1 MDFDLDALPELDAD
15 GKPVGQEVDL
25 DALPELDADG
35 KPVEEQKK
43 SLGIFGTLK
52 AQTDAKAGREVGAV
66 EAVAENLPVVGQVMD
81 ANYNRQWHNLKRLYE
96 GDFNT
101 AIEATALAHDLGF
114 SDEDLQRINDE
125 AGYGGRNLYGNYTKF
140 DMEKGKAL
148 FKELVAPEFAK
159 RLQVREQAQQQL
171 NENDLNWVQKGVV
184 GGVGA
189 TKLVGSMAN
198 TPLAMATLGIDA
210 TNRAAQLLEGKWVL
224 DENGQPTKI
233 WWKTDANGEP
243 VRDEAGNLVPREE
256 LSQDMAVLKGITGA
270 ATERFIWMGL
280 GKATKWLGAKAIG
293 KMEQTAA
300 GAKVSEA
307 LAKAA
312 SGTMKGVQEATE
324 WLGKTSTGRA
334 VLNVGKAIG
343 WLNSKGKFGSIPDM
357 MLKSRIQELA
367 DNVVGLAVADP
378 ADRES
383 FSEWV
388 GKFFSVKENAELFT
402 EMLAMHLAMKAGGT
416 SFKFAGRGLEKIGL
430 KEAREFDRKSAIGR
444 RVEETVAELVGEE
457 RAAKLTDKDLVN
469 LYRIVTSD
477 GFTAE
482 RAEQFAEKVAGDVD
496 EAQKLI
502 DEGASLSSLAEGLK
516 ARRQYSDQ
524 FVEGAKAAA
533 AELRDR
539 VTLDGA
545 QSAKINDA
553 ALKAAE
559 GNVEIAAKVAAL
571 AKAQLTNK
579 HTQVDDADGLDSLV
593 ANAMRPFAP
602 EARAVKIHDTRG
614 NRNVGEQLKAL
625 DELGITSVED
635 AELNGVVRRDENGR
649 LTGGARQAVNIAAH
663 GTDALRSAVKDGSI
677 DAATA
682 EALITTAHTEL
693 GTEAP
698 EARKAFIDGILE
710 RAKGDAALARRM
722 AENEATEFGT
732 FLASWRTGNEAEIK
746 EELDGAAD
754 LARTELKLE
763 SEKGATSEISN
774 LKLSSIEGGM
784 LGCSRFRS
792 MSAQFGE
799 STDENGNTTKK
810 LSVKGLGEGLLA
822 KPGNWADGAV
832 LLSEL
837 QRVAEKNGAVLDFGS
852 VETATEAAG
861 LLAKVEREGLEK
873 AKAKLETRAKLV
885 DVLARSALDTGVT
898 WGEANFR
905 KALAETSNGRQFI
918 DNHGNIYGLKSAD
931 GTLHFNPLALDYNIP
946 IHEYGH
952 LALEA
957 MKGVNRRLWERGME
971 LVKESDYYRSIKEQS
986 ETEGHEYGY
995 LKGNDAGIC
1004 DEALAHLIG
1013 DNGEKLIEAQ
1023 GVGAELKAWLQDFWK
1038 AFKGAFGLADMTEAQ
1053 IEKLTLGQFVDAVN
1067 AELLRGKDFGERKAT
1082 PLREKSIRNYDEAD
1096 GSGSNGMLRWKNDRG
1111 RLFYIPVDMERTQPG
1126 GKVVLATDNA
1136 NITDWIQGRL
1146 NGYTLR
1152 MSKKGNIYVEGRDGL
1167 EGELAEIFG
1176 HYPKAGMNDGIGE
1189 ELASVLHND
1198 SLREA
1203 PPDKLVEMLTNDRAN
1218 YDEWVK
1224 ATRDGKGSLEDAK
1237 LDEHYADEAER
1248 AEYEARRRW
1257 EDSGMNVPEYILS
1270 RIEDGE
1276 PGFDLEWETMRE
1288 AAHDEAEGRF
1298 AARRLIDGR
1307 ETAVS
1312 EGYPLSIRDARDPE
1326 KVLKVLSPIV
1336 GKSAAQLGEMKLTR
1350 INAESMEHSLN
1361 SKEAMHDRK
1370 DSSRKGKRLWRG
1382 RIGGLSVLDDLI
1394 ATSPLGKQ
1402 EAPNHFNKDWKKGA
1416 KFYRADTRFAVE
1428 TEQGYEIYP
1437 CRLLVAELKNGER
1450 FVYDLVDVKEP
1461 TLSASAGSANL
1472 ALPQGRT
1479 EESASSTGNSIAN
1492 SVDGAQGGRAK
1503 FAVEQGNLFGNPWQ
1517 TTFDFS
1523 SKSANAPKPTEAPK
1537 PAETPKPSEVEIKE
1551 AVRDIAGVS
1560 NRIEDVGEKIAGAR
1574 KDILKNWVASINNAT
1589 KEQLYALPF
1598 AKAFKKPDIKKAVE
1612 NGSIRTSDADFY
1624 TAILSSIQTKKPVL
1638 TKRDEWR
1645 KRIMPGYTSALD
1657 NWVESTHTTLTLL
1670 KEFLELDETGRDK
1683 LISFTLGNKFADTRA
1698 DQGKIQSLK
1707 NYNPDTKFGEAYTPN
1722 PIYVTS
1728 EVLKRVEHEI
1738 GESVDIPFSIKP
1750 NTLFDGYD
1758 IRNQKGEYVSGSSS
1772 ADLEQ
1777 AIDRLAYLVNLKRGA
1792 TDLDHP
1798 DDAFKVYPGRRIT
1811 GETGKYRVMWGGR
1824 FGMDHSQVFD
1834 SKEEAESF
1842 AQKHKTKP
1850 IPDVGVIGHADYQV
1864 NFVNRVTGEVS
1875 KLGDRK
1881 FATREEANEYLDQ
1894 HRDEVNDQAN
1904 EILAVN
1910 AGKPKDGGMRADDLV
1925 RVGWSTAAHTWAVF
1939 EHYKGNDTIIR
1950 TFKTLDEAKSYR
1962 KEIKDDY
1969 LEQWKKNQQDRKK
1982 FVYFDTG
1989 DQKRIGED
1997 YREGKDV
2004 GAEDFMNRFGF
2015 RGVQFGNWANQADRQ
2030 MALNQGY
2037 DALLDLAKI
2046 IGVPP
2051 KAISLNGEL
2060 GIAFGARGSGSALAH
2075 YEPDEIVINLTK
2087 TKGAGSLAHEWWH
2100 ALDNYFARAA
2110 GVKAGMVTDNSRIQM
2125 RKVLRDAYTQFTSE
2139 MSRSAYGKRSKAQGT
2154 YWGSMHEITARF
2166 FAEWVTSELAREG
2179 AQNTFLSH
2187 PMDSTRWLD
2196 YNYKLYEQQQR
2207 SAKNT
2212 PMSREDFA
2220 KTPEAYMGY
2229 PFPIAEDVNTFGAL
2243 VRKIFDTI
2251 EVREEGEGDNKTLAL
2266 FATARRNSTTD
2277 GQSIGDWIIGADG
2290 TIARR
2295 GTPQASM
2302 IGGAR
2307 VADDAGRGEQT
2318 PGSMAA
2324 ALERL
2329 NAPRTTMRTIGT
2341 VRPTSLPLSE
2351 MEFLRKYLTGDHLPA
2366 KVAKKIAGGK
2376 IAAHT
2381 KAGRLTIA
2389 ADVFGLVDKTD
2400 VAPAKDRLKE
2410 HGFFRNE
2417 DEAWANAHSPV
2428 EIRAERERSEN
2439 QLGDELLK
2447 LADRRARGAEA
2458 GGGEAARGVYANELA
2473 KIVMEMPRVGSGVI
2487 GRVQKIGDAVRTNV
2501 KAIMTEKGSG
2511 NAKGA
2516 LTDEARQFLEWARG
2530 GAEPEGAAEKTDREI
2545 TDEMFASWLTM
2556 PEEMSKIAPTW
2567 HEAILRTVA
2576 ETPKLAEAFKEL
2588 SMRALSKDSHRAVFE
2603 AVRKSQS
2610 REIEKALKELE
2621 ADRTEKISAGSKVA
2635 DAKEKIIVTFHDTLG
2650 AVAVRI
2656 DEKTRQYLSARRK
2669 VLAEMKARGATKSE
2683 IAAVENEIDIF
2694 AQKIGHLKNRME
2706 LSRTA
2711 MERGTWNEG
2720 RRYMLQYLLLE
2731 NKATK
2736 KWGLT
2741 EEDKSAYLDMMRI
2754 VETQGRASSYGM
2766 DPRQARLAL
2775 GDMARRLGAEKWA
2788 RLEQYGREFFSVM
2801 EREFLNDPRVERMWG
2816 KGMIDYF
2823 RTQAHY
2829 VTTKRVHSQE
2839 ELDAIE
2845 TARAKAKAAGVN
2857 GGDDVIGA
2865 MFSYAG
2871 PRGGAA
2877 ALGLSESAWTAKL
2890 TGSMGAKQEV
2900 RSATWEKQ
2908 QKLMQSARR
2917 NQFVLDMRDALLAA
2931 KVEGVRDIERG
2942 EKDVKPGERYGT
2954 INYVENGAR
2963 RTLIVPRQIADG
2975 IKTTPDNMPWLT
2987 KFHNAAR
2994 TLMIDWN
3001 VAYWNRNV
3009 MRNSGSIEKNMPG
3022 MHETWL
3028 KTVLRVAPGLAP
3040 TMDLA
3045 CQHLARHSKG
3055 AAKAMTA
3062 LFGRDTIFPYIQQ
3075 AGRMAKLLEDPTA
3088 WQERL
3093 WDAEARGDAAAV
3105 AEMHEDLHRTMDMLK
3120 GNMFLPTARAY
3131 GNRETQGFA
3140 NDMMNKAGFRMVEQ
3154 MKRQAAKSRF
3164 GRAVDLAKS
3173 PLERNRR
3180 QQEYEDVLAKTIA
3193 YLHDR
3198 AVYGAQRSVEE
3209 SGLTVK
3215 RNVSIAES
3223 ERKGTES
3230 RTIQRYMTQFFN
3242 MTEKGVMRTVRAT
3255 QERPGETLGKL
3266 ARTWV
3271 GRFVGAAMTYGLA
3284 TRAIRALYGDDEEKT
3299 KTSPLGEVYDFVK
3312 WMENANRNLSNY
3324 VRNHYQTIPI
3334 WMSDD
3339 GYTTI
3344 VLGTPLNDE
3353 DSLLAPSAD
3362 FAAKAF
3368 ANALGAKNDLAIGQM
3383 LADTF
3388 VRPVTPDL
3396 AIATPALKVI
3406 RDTVLATLVENPTD
3420 LFTGAPTYDQDL
3432 YALRNESW
3440 EARGDFAL
3448 AMARQVWNDVGARG
3462 FMAWDRQGVD
3472 NGAGAA
3478 PKWIGL
3484 VLKRIPILSPVL
3496 NSFVKIQVGSPE
3508 KDAKPV
3514 RADEQRLQHVR
3525 NYLSRKLMLESSEK
3539 GGALNQMDP
3548 QRYAELLEQWQGE
3561 YGLSDHDMR
3570 LVEKR
3575 FLNGWTEHENEDAHR
3590 RKVINSTLRKARR
3603 MGIDEAD
3610 KLMIRGDL

>member
-1 MDFDLDALPELDAD
+1 
-15 GKPVGQEVDL
+15 
-25 DALPELDADG
+25 
-35 KPVEEQKK
+35 
-43 SLGIFGTLK
+43 
-52 AQTDAKAGREVGAV
+52 
-66 EAVAENLPVVGQVMD
+66 MD
-81 ANYNRQWHNLKRLYE
+81 AEYNRQWNNLKRLYE
-96 GDFNT
+96 GDFGD
-101 AIEATALAHDLGF
+101 AIEATKLARSLGF
-114 SDEDLQRINDE
+114 SDEDMKRINEE
-125 AGYGGRNLYGNYTKF
+125 AGYGGRNLLGNYTKF

-159 RLQVREQAQQQL
+159 RLAAREAAEQKLA
-171 NENDLNWVQKGVV
+171 ENDLNWAQKGIV

-189 TKLVGSMAN
+189 TKLIGSMASG
-198 TPLAMATLGIDA
+198 PLAAATLGVDA
-210 TNRAAQLLEGKWVL
+210 TNRAAQQLEGKWVL

-233 WWKTDANGEP
+233 WWQTDENGDP

-256 LSQDMAVLKGITGA
+256 VSQDMAMLKGFAGA

-280 GKATKWLGAKAIG
+280 GKVANVLGAKAVG
-293 KMEQTAA
+293 ALEKTAA

-307 LAKAA
+307 LAKAT
-312 SGTMKGVQEATE
+312 SGTLKSVQDATE

-357 MLKSRIQELA
+357 MVKSRIQEFA
-367 DNVVGLAVADP
+367 DQVVGLSVADP
-378 ADRES
+378 AEREQ
-383 FSEWV
+383 FADWA

-402 EMLAMHLAMKAGGT
+402 EMLAMHLAMKAGGA
-416 SFKFAGRGLEKIGL
+416 SLNLAGRGLEKIGL

-482 RAEQFAEKVAGDVD
+482 RAEKFAEKVAGDVD

-579 HTQVDDADGLDSLV
+579 HTQVDDANGLESLV

-602 EARAVKIHDTRG
+602 EARAVKIHDMRG
-614 NRNVGEQLKAL
+614 SRNVGAQLTAL
-625 DELGITSVED
+625 EELGITSVED

-837 QRVAEKNGAVLDFGS
+837 QRVAEKNGAILDFGS

-898 WGEANFR
+898 WDEANFR

-971 LVKESDYYRSIKEQS
+971 LVRGSDYYRSIKEQA
-986 ETEGHEYGY
+986 ETEGHEYSY
-995 LKGNDAGIC
+995 LKGDETGIC

-1013 DNGEKLIEAQ
+1013 DNGEKLIEAK
-1023 GVGAELKAWLQDFWK
+1023 GVGAELKAWLKDFWK

-1053 IEKLTLGQFVDAVN
+1053 IEKLTLGEFVDAVN

-1152 MSKKGNIYVEGRDGL
+1152 MSKNGKIYVEGRDGFD
-1167 EGELAEIFG
+1167 GELAEIFG
-1176 HYPKAGMNDGIGE
+1176 RYPKAGLNDGIGE

-1203 PPDKLVEMLTNDRAN
+1203 TPDKLVEMLTNDRAN

-1298 AARRLIDGR
+1298 AVGGIFTGTAADYANRSRQGGVDDGPSLLKIG
-1307 ETAVS
+1307 TG
-1312 EGYPLSIRDARDPE
+1312 EGSQVYGWGLYGSTVRGVAEVYMDDATHDPRGLAKNFLE
-1326 KVLKVLSPIV
+1326 IHKTK
-1336 GKSAAQLGEMKLTR
+1336 AAAIKA
-1350 INAESMEHSLN
+1350 I
-1361 SKEAMHDRK
+1361 
-1370 DSSRKGKRLWRG
+1370 
-1382 RIGGLSVLDDLI
+1382 
-1394 ATSPLGKQ
+1394 
-1402 EAPNHFNKDWKKGA
+1402 KKGLKQNA
-1416 KFYRADTRFAVE
+1416 AISD
-1428 TEQGYEIYP
+1428 
-1437 CRLLVAELKNGER
+1437 ELKNTARNAIRILESGKSIPDTIGNLYEQTWFTNRAPGDESHLLMWYRPVEGDQRKWIEDALQKENLVTPEAWGAPRADGAFYNYTGPTISFSSGDSLYRSLTKLLGSPQAASEFLARAGIDGVKYPVDSYGGKGVKDGDKAGWNYVSFRDDNIRVDHKWTDGVAKFAVGKVDGKDMAVIVHEPMRKADMKNEKKVKDYLVENLVGREYRQAGEEKLVKVAPALAKEYWGGSYSSKIRDRFEKLWQAKVGAASVMEDIVGTTPLGGAEAPKSTGKRQSFKNGATFYRCKTTFGALTTDDKVAKYPCELVLLELANGKR
-1450 FVYDLVDVKEP
+1450 FVYDIVNIRNP
-1461 TLSASAGSANL
+1461 TLAHDSPKGEALETLKAQTSARS
-1472 ALPQGRT
+1472 RT
-1479 EESASSTGNSIAN
+1479 TDDIIAQTGA
-1492 SVDGAQGGRAK
+1492 GAQGGERSFNGVTPEQDAAYAEAVKRGDLETARRMEREVYERMGYSDDSSYQGTSAFNGAAPSRNAYFETKAERIEAAKNGEMEDTTTLGDYRDGIDVNNLQFIVFDPRSERNADPMRQEAIRNIRGVLDSGAKTITMYRSVPAAVKEGQLRNGDWITPSRAYAEENAQIHGWGDK
-1503 FAVEQGNLFGNPWQ
+1503 FRVIEQEVSVEDVWWDGNDIAEWGFDDGKGSVYKNTAANRKLLGPTYDDAGNLIPLSKRFNDWKNDARFAVGGQ
-1517 TTFDFS
+1517 
-1523 SKSANAPKPTEAPK
+1523 SAT
-1537 PAETPKPSEVEIKE
+1537 
-1551 AVRDIAGVS
+1551 RQF
-1560 NRIEDVGEKIAGAR
+1560 
-1574 KDILKNWVASINNAT
+1574 KNWFGGSKVV
-1589 KEQLYALPF
+1589 
-1598 AKAFKKPDIKKAVE
+1598 DE
-1612 NGSIRTSDADFY
+1612 NGEPLKVYRGAEYDPLAQEPGKGVI
-1624 TAILSSIQTKKPVL
+1624 KP
-1638 TKRDEWR
+1638 
-1645 KRIMPGYTSALD
+1645 
-1657 NWVESTHTTLTLL
+1657 
-1670 KEFLELDETGRDK
+1670 
-1683 LISFTLGNKFADTRA
+1683 
-1698 DQGKIQSLK
+1698 
-1707 NYNPDTKFGEAYTPN
+1707 EAYFTTDPEYAKRYTGNGGKVQAYYLNIRN
-1722 PIYVTS
+1722 P
-1728 EVLKRVEHEI
+1728 
-1738 GESVDIPFSIKP
+1738 F
-1750 NTLFDGYD
+1750 D
-1758 IRNQKGEYVSGSSS
+1758 IRRPECL
-1772 ADLEQ
+1772 ADL
-1777 AIDRLAYLVNLKRGA
+1777 K
-1792 TDLDHP
+1792 
-1798 DDAFKVYPGRRIT
+1798 KVYPDHEFQKGKSGALDWAEASTID
-1811 GETGKYRVMWGGR
+1811 GEFLKENFGDKYDGIIYDEGGDP
-1824 FGMDHSQVFD
+1824 G
-1834 SKEEAESF
+1834 ES
-1842 AQKHKTKP
+1842 
-1850 IPDVGVIGHADYQV
+1850 GVSYRGISYV
-1864 NFVNRVTGEVS
+1864 P
-1875 KLGDRK
+1875 L
-1881 FATREEANEYLDQ
+1881 
-1894 HRDEVNDQAN
+1894 
-1904 EILAVN
+1904 
-1910 AGKPKDGGMRADDLV
+1910 DGGAQVKSATDNIGTFDP
-1925 RVGWSTAAHTWAVF
+1925 
-1939 EHYKGNDTIIR
+1939 GNNDIR
-1950 TFKTLDEAKSYR
+1950 F
-1962 KEIKDDY
+1962 
-1969 LEQWKKNQQDRKK
+1969 
-1982 FVYFDTG
+1982 
-1989 DQKRIGED
+1989 
-1997 YREGKDV
+1997 
-2004 GAEDFMNRFGF
+2004 
-2015 RGVQFGNWANQADRQ
+2015 
-2030 MALNQGY
+2030 
-2037 DALLDLAKI
+2037 
-2046 IGVPP
+2046 
-2051 KAISLNGEL
+2051 
-2060 GIAFGARGSGSALAH
+2060 
-2075 YEPDEIVINLTK
+2075 
-2087 TKGAGSLAHEWWH
+2087 
-2100 ALDNYFARAA
+2100 AA
-2110 GVKAGMVTDNSRIQM
+2110 G
-2125 RKVLRDAYTQFTSE
+2125 
-2139 MSRSAYGKRSKAQGT
+2139 
-2154 YWGSMHEITARF
+2154 
-2166 FAEWVTSELAREG
+2166 
-2179 AQNTFLSH
+2179 
-2187 PMDSTRWLD
+2187 
-2196 YNYKLYEQQQR
+2196 
-2207 SAKNT
+2207 
-2212 PMSREDFA
+2212 
-2220 KTPEAYMGY
+2220 
-2229 PFPIAEDVNTFGAL
+2229 
-2243 VRKIFDTI
+2243 
-2251 EVREEGEGDNKTLAL
+2251 
-2266 FATARRNSTTD
+2266 

-2295 GTPQASM
+2295 GTPQAAM

-2329 NAPRTTMRTIGT
+2329 NQPRTTIRNVGQ
-2341 VRPTSLPLSE
+2341 VRPMSLPLSE
-2351 MEFLRKYLTGDHLPA
+2351 MEALRKMLTGDYLPA
-2366 KVAKKIAGGK
+2366 TIAKKIARGGF
-2376 IAAHT
+2376 AAHT

-2389 ADVFGLVDKTD
+2389 ASVFGLVDKTD
-2400 VAPAKDRLKE
+2400 VAPAKDRLKQ

-2417 DEAWANAHSPV
+2417 DEAWAANHS
-2428 EIRAERERSEN
+2428 EIEVRRERERSEG

-2447 LADRRARGAEA
+2447 LADRRARGTEA
-2458 GGGEAARGVYANELA
+2458 GGESAARGVYANELA
-2473 KIVMEMPRVGSGVI
+2473 KIVMDMPRKEGGVI

-2501 KAIMTEKGSG
+2501 KALMAEKGG
-2511 NAKGA
+2511 AKGA
-2516 LTDEARQFLEWARG
+2516 MAEEAKRFLDWARG
-2530 GAEPEGAAEKTDREI
+2530 GEAERSSAIKSDREL
-2545 TDEMFASWLTM
+2545 TDEMFASWLIM
-2556 PEEMSKIAPTW
+2556 PEEMSKLAPTW
-2567 HEAILRTVA
+2567 SEAILRTVA

-2588 SMRALSKDSHRAVFE
+2588 SLRALSKDSHRAVFE
-2603 AVRKSQS
+2603 AVRKSQTLAV
-2610 REIEKALKELE
+2610 EKALKELE
-2621 ADRTEKISAGSKVA
+2621 ADRTEKISAGSRIA

-2736 KWGLT
+2736 KWGLS

-2754 VETQGRASSYGM
+2754 VETQGRAASYGM

-2775 GDMARRLGAEKWA
+2775 GDMARRLGTEKWA
-2788 RLEQYGREFFSVM
+2788 RLEEYGREFFSVM

-2816 KGMIDYF
+2816 KGMVDYL

-2829 VTTKRVHSQE
+2829 VTTKRVQSAE

-2845 TARAKAKAAGVN
+2845 TARAKARAAGVN

-2865 MFSYAG
+2865 MFTYAG
-2871 PRGGAA
+2871 PRGGAS
-2877 ALGLSESAWTAKL
+2877 ALGLNESAWKAKL

-2908 QKLMQSARR
+2908 QMLMQSARR
-2917 NQFVLDMRDALLAA
+2917 NQFILDLRDALLEA
-2931 KVEGVRDIERG
+2931 KVEGVRDVERG
-2942 EKDVKPGERYGT
+2942 EKDVKAGSRYGT
-2954 INYVENGAR
+2954 INYVENGVR
-2963 RTLIVPRQIADG
+2963 RTLIVPKQIAEG
-2975 IKTTPDNMPWLT
+2975 MKATPDNMPWLT

-2994 TLMIDWN
+2994 GLMIDWN

-3028 KTVLRVAPGLAP
+3028 KTVLRVAPGMAP
-3040 TMDLA
+3040 TVDLA

-3055 AAKAMTA
+3055 AAKAMGA

-3093 WDAEARGDAAAV
+3093 WDAEARGDAAEV
-3105 AEMHEDLHRTMDMLK
+3105 AEMHEDLQQTMEMLK
-3120 GNMFLPTARAY
+3120 GNMFLPNKAAY

-3140 NDMMNKAGFRMVEQ
+3140 NDMMNKAGFRMVAQ
-3154 MKRQAAKSRF
+3154 MQQQAARTRL
-3164 GRAVDLAKS
+3164 GRAVDLVKS
-3173 PLERNRR
+3173 PFKRNER
-3180 QQEYEDVLAKTIA
+3180 QQEYEDVLAKSIA

-3198 AVYGAQRSVEE
+3198 AVYGVQRSVEE

-3215 RNVSIAES
+3215 RNVSIAEG

-3242 MTEKGVMRTVRAT
+3242 MTEKGVTRTVRAMR
-3255 QERPGETLGKL
+3255 ERPGETLGKM

-3271 GRFVGAAMTYGLA
+3271 GRFVGSAITYGLV
-3284 TRAIRALYGDDEEKT
+3284 TRAIRALYGDDEEKA
-3299 KTSPLGEVYDFVK
+3299 KSGPLGEVYGFAK
-3312 WMENANRNLSNY
+3312 WIESANKNLSNY
-3324 VRNHYQTIPI
+3324 VRNHYQTIPL
-3334 WMSDD
+3334 WVSDD

-3344 VLGTPLNDE
+3344 CLGTPLNDE
-3353 DSLLAPSAD
+3353 DSLIAPSAD

-3368 ANALGAKNDLAIGQM
+3368 ANAMGAKNDLALGQM

-3396 AIATPALKVI
+3396 AIATPALKVV

-3484 VLKRIPILSPVL
+3484 ALKKIPILSPVL
-3496 NSFVKIQVGSPE
+3496 NSFVKVQVGSPE
-3508 KDAKPV
+3508 KDAKPI
-3514 RADEQRLQHVR
+3514 RAEEQRLQHVR

-3539 GGALNQMDP
+3539 GGALNRTDP
-3548 QRYAELLEQWQGE
+3548 QRYAELLEGWQNE

-3570 LVEKR
+3570 LIEKR
-3575 FLNGWTEHENEDAHR
+3575 FLNGWTEHENEEARR

-3603 MGIDEAD
+3603 MDIKDAD
-3610 KLMIRGDL
+3610 KYMIRGDL

>member
-1 MDFDLDALPELDAD
+1 MEFDLDALPEID
-15 GKPVGQEVDL
+15 GQPIIDSLPDL
-25 DALPELDADG
+25 DALPEVGDDTNDLASLPELDDEG
-35 KPVEEQKK
+35 NPVEEQKK
-43 SLGIFGTLK
+43 SLGIFGTLG
-52 AQTDAKAGREVGAV
+52 AQTDLKAGRKTGTLESI
-66 EAVAENLPVVGQVMD
+66 AENTPVVGQVMD
-81 ANYNRQWHNLKRLYE
+81 AEYNRQWHVIKRLYE
-96 GDFNT
+96 GDFND
-101 AIEATALAHDLGF
+101 AIEATKLARSLGF
-114 SDEDLQRINDE
+114 SDEDVRRINDE
-125 AGYGGRNLYGNYTKF
+125 AGYGGKNLLGNYTKF

-159 RLQVREQAQQQL
+159 RLAARQAAEQKLA
-171 NENDLNWVQKGVV
+171 NNDLNWVQKGVV

-189 TKLVGSMAN
+189 TKLIGSMASG
-198 TPLAMATLGIDA
+198 PLAAATLGIDA
-210 TNRAAQLLEGKWVL
+210 TNRAAQQLEGKWVL

-233 WWKTDANGEP
+233 WWRTDKDGNP

-256 LSQDMAVLKGITGA
+256 LSQDMAMLKGFAGA

-280 GKATKWLGAKAIG
+280 GKVASLGFGKAVG
-293 KMEQTAA
+293 ALEKTAA
-300 GAKVSEA
+300 GAKVSEV
-307 LAKAA
+307 LAKAT
-312 SGTMKGVQEATE
+312 SGTMKGIQEATE
-324 WLGKTSTGRA
+324 WLGKTSAGRA

-357 MLKSRIQELA
+357 MVKSRIQEFA
-367 DNVVGLAVADP
+367 DQVVGLSVADP
-378 ADRES
+378 AEREE
-383 FSEWV
+383 FTQWL
-388 GKFFSVKENAELFT
+388 GKFVSVKENAELFT

-416 SFKFAGRGLEKIGL
+416 SLNFAGRGLEKIGL

-545 QSAKINDA
+545 QSGRINDA

-571 AKAQLTNK
+571 AKSRLTNK
-579 HTQVDDADGLDSLV
+579 HTQVDDAEGLETLV
-593 ANAMRPFAP
+593 AEAMRPFAP
-602 EARAVKIHDTRG
+602 EARSVKIHDMKG
-614 NRNVGEQLKAL
+614 NRNVGEQLTAL
-625 DELGITSVED
+625 EELGIGSVED
-635 AELNGVVRRDENGR
+635 AELNGVVRRDENGH
-649 LTGGARQAVNIAAH
+649 LTGSARQAVNIATH
-663 GTDALRSAVKDGSI
+663 GTEALKSAVKDGSI

-682 EALITTAHTEL
+682 EALITAAHTEL

-746 EELDGAAD
+746 EELDSAAD

-774 LKLSSIEGGM
+774 LKLSSIEGGV

-792 MSAQFGE
+792 MSAEFGE
-799 STDENGNTTKK
+799 STDENGNVSKK
-810 LSVKGLGEGLLA
+810 LSVKGLGEGQLA

-832 LLSEL
+832 LVAEL

-852 VETATEAAG
+852 VEANTEAAG
-861 LLAKVEREGLEK
+861 LLNKIAREGGIEK

-885 DVLARSALDTGVT
+885 DILARSALDTGVT
-898 WGEANFR
+898 FDESSFR
-905 KALAETSNGRQFI
+905 KALEETSNGRQYI
-918 DNHGNIYGLKSAD
+918 DNHGNIYGIKSAD
-931 GTLHFNPLALDYNIP
+931 GTLHFNPLQLDYNIP

-952 LALEA
+952 LALES

-971 LVKESDYYRSIKEQS
+971 LVKGSDYYRSIKEQA
-986 ETEGHEYGY
+986 ETEGHEYSY
-995 LKGNDAGIC
+995 LKGDEAGIC

-1013 DNGEKLIEAQ
+1013 DNGEKLVEAQ
-1023 GVGAELKAWLQDFWK
+1023 GVGAELKAWLKDFWK
-1038 AFKGAFGLADMTEAQ
+1038 AFKGAFGLADMTDAQ
-1053 IEKLTLGQFVDAVN
+1053 IEKMTLGEFVDAVN
-1067 AELLRGKDFGERKAT
+1067 AELLRGREFGTRKQV
-1082 PLREKSIRNYDEAD
+1082 PLKEKSIRNYDEAD
-1096 GSGSNGMLRWKNDRG
+1096 GSGSNGVLRWKNDRG

-1126 GKVVLATDNA
+1126 GKVVLATDDA
-1136 NITDWIQGRL
+1136 NITDWIKNRL
-1146 NGYTLR
+1146 NGVELR
-1152 MSKKGNIYVEGRDGL
+1152 MSKSGKIYVQGRDGL

-1176 HYPKAGMNDGIGE
+1176 RYPTIGKNDGIFETMAE
-1189 ELASVLHND
+1189 ELQNER
-1198 SLREA
+1198 LRDLT
-1203 PPDKLVEMLTNDRAN
+1203 PDKLVDMLAKDRAN
-1218 YDEWVK
+1218 YDRWVK
-1224 ATRDGKGSLEDAK
+1224 ATRDGKTSLEDTRMEEYYSEQAAR
-1237 LDEHYADEAER
+1237 EEAE
-1248 AEYEARRRW
+1248 ARQRW
-1257 EDSGMNVPEYILS
+1257 EDSGMDVPEYILS
-1270 RIEDGE
+1270 RIEDGD
-1276 PGFDLEWETMRE
+1276 PGIDLDWETMRE
-1288 AAHDEAEGRF
+1288 LAHEEAEGRF
-1298 AARRLIDGR
+1298 AVGGRVAASNMGIKGAAEAEAMEKTGADREKIWRETGWWKGKDGKWRFELPRMRRGAWHGDPEERHFTGGGDDFYRYRLTELVENDDFFKAYPQAKKITVEFHKGMPTNVGGNFDEATLTIKLPQKYQVITDYAKYGLGEGKAAGLNAAGAKTIEHELQHAVQLFESFAKGGSPSDPVRLYALDGDTGHALIVFAEANGMDVTNDRHLAIIASNAQKIASDQTRGEMPKRLVEAFEAAAKEAGKTPAEFSDEINRLYDSHTDSPMGQYFKLAGEVEARNAQFRANMTPEERAATPPWETEDVPESRQIVKFAVGKVDGKDMAVIIHEPMSKADTKNEKKVKDYLVENLVGR
-1307 ETAVS
+1307 EYRQAGEEKLVKVAPALAKEYWGGS
-1312 EGYPLSIRDARDPE
+1312 YSSKIRDRFE
-1326 KVLKVLSPIV
+1326 KLWQAKVGAASVMEDIV
-1336 GKSAAQLGEMKLTR
+1336 GTTPLGGAEAPKST
-1350 INAESMEHSLN
+1350 
-1361 SKEAMHDRK
+1361 
-1370 DSSRKGKRLWRG
+1370 GKRQ
-1382 RIGGLSVLDDLI
+1382 S
-1394 ATSPLGKQ
+1394 
-1402 EAPNHFNKDWKKGA
+1402 FKKGA
-1416 KFYRADTRFAVE
+1416 TFYRCKTTFGALTTDDKVAK
-1428 TEQGYEIYP
+1428 YP
-1437 CRLLVAELKNGER
+1437 CELVLLELANGKR
-1450 FVYDLVDVKEP
+1450 FVYDIVNIRNP
-1461 TLSASAGSANL
+1461 TLAHDSPKGEALEALKAQTSARS
-1472 ALPQGRT
+1472 RT
-1479 EESASSTGNSIAN
+1479 TDDIIAQTGAE
-1492 SVDGAQGGRAK
+1492 AQGGERS
-1503 FAVEQGNLFGNPWQ
+1503 FNGVTPEQ
-1517 TTFDFS
+1517 D
-1523 SKSANAPKPTEAPK
+1523 AAYA
-1537 PAETPKPSEVEIKE
+1537 E
-1551 AVRDIAGVS
+1551 AVKRGDL
-1560 NRIEDVGEKIAGAR
+1560 ETAR
-1574 KDILKNWVASINNAT
+1574 RMEREVY
-1589 KEQLYALPF
+1589 ERMGY
-1598 AKAFKKPDIKKAVE
+1598 
-1612 NGSIRTSDADFY
+1612 SDD
-1624 TAILSSIQTKKPVL
+1624 SSYQ
-1638 TKRDEWR
+1638 D
-1645 KRIMPGYTSALD
+1645 TSAFNGAAPSRNAYFETKAERIAAAKNGEMED
-1657 NWVESTHTTLTLL
+1657 TTTLG
-1670 KEFLELDETGRDK
+1670 DYRDGIDVNN
-1683 LISFTLGNKFADTRA
+1683 LQFIVFDHRSERNADPMR
-1698 DQGKIQSLK
+1698 Q
-1707 NYNPDTKFGEAYTPN
+1707 EA
-1722 PIYVTS
+1722 
-1728 EVLKRVEHEI
+1728 
-1738 GESVDIPFSIKP
+1738 
-1750 NTLFDGYD
+1750 
-1758 IRNQKGEYVSGSSS
+1758 IRN
-1772 ADLEQ
+1772 
-1777 AIDRLAYLVNLKRGA
+1777 I
-1792 TDLDHP
+1792 
-1798 DDAFKVYPGRRIT
+1798 
-1811 GETGKYRVMWGGR
+1811 
-1824 FGMDHSQVFD
+1824 
-1834 SKEEAESF
+1834 
-1842 AQKHKTKP
+1842 
-1850 IPDVGVIGHADYQV
+1850 
-1864 NFVNRVTGEVS
+1864 
-1875 KLGDRK
+1875 
-1881 FATREEANEYLDQ
+1881 
-1894 HRDEVNDQAN
+1894 
-1904 EILAVN
+1904 
-1910 AGKPKDGGMRADDLV
+1910 
-1925 RVGWSTAAHTWAVF
+1925 
-1939 EHYKGNDTIIR
+1939 
-1950 TFKTLDEAKSYR
+1950 
-1962 KEIKDDY
+1962 
-1969 LEQWKKNQQDRKK
+1969 
-1982 FVYFDTG
+1982 
-1989 DQKRIGED
+1989 
-1997 YREGKDV
+1997 
-2004 GAEDFMNRFGF
+2004 
-2015 RGVQFGNWANQADRQ
+2015 RGV
-2030 MALNQGY
+2030 
-2037 DALLDLAKI
+2037 LDSGAKTI
-2046 IGVPP
+2046 TMYRSVP
-2051 KAISLNGEL
+2051 
-2060 GIAFGARGSGSALAH
+2060 
-2075 YEPDEIVINLTK
+2075 
-2087 TKGAGSLAHEWWH
+2087 
-2100 ALDNYFARAA
+2100 A
-2110 GVKAGMVTDNSRIQM
+2110 GVKE
-2125 RKVLRDAYTQFTSE
+2125 TQFRNGDWITP
-2139 MSRSAYGKRSKAQGT
+2139 SRAYAEENAQIHGWGDKFRVIEQEVSVEDVWWDGNDIAEWGFDDGRGSVYKNTAANRKLLGPTYDDAGNLIPLSKRFNDWKNN
-2154 YWGSMHEITARF
+2154 ARF
-2166 FAEWVTSELAREG
+2166 AVG
-2179 AQNTFLSH
+2179 
-2187 PMDSTRWLD
+2187 
-2196 YNYKLYEQQQR
+2196 
-2207 SAKNT
+2207 
-2212 PMSREDFA
+2212 
-2220 KTPEAYMGY
+2220 
-2229 PFPIAEDVNTFGAL
+2229 
-2243 VRKIFDTI
+2243 
-2251 EVREEGEGDNKTLAL
+2251 
-2266 FATARRNSTTD
+2266 
-2277 GQSIGDWIIGADG
+2277 GQSIGEFVIGPNG
-2290 TIARR
+2290 IARR
-2295 GTPQASM
+2295 GTPQATM

-2329 NAPRTTMRTIGT
+2329 NQPRTTIGNVGQ
-2341 VRPTSLPLSE
+2341 VRPMSLPLSE
-2351 MEFLRKYLTGDHLPA
+2351 MEALRKMLTGDHLPA
-2366 KVAKKIAGGK
+2366 TIAKKIARGGF
-2376 IAAHT
+2376 AAHT

-2389 ADVFGLVDKTD
+2389 ASVFGLVDKTD
-2400 VAPAKDRLKE
+2400 VAPAKDRLKQ

-2417 DEAWANAHSPV
+2417 DEAWAANHS
-2428 EIRAERERSEN
+2428 EIEVRRERERSEG

-2447 LADRRARGAEA
+2447 IADRRARGTEA
-2458 GGGEAARGVYANELA
+2458 GGESAARGVYANELA
-2473 KIVMEMPRVGSGVI
+2473 KIVMDMPRKEGGVI

-2501 KAIMTEKGSG
+2501 KALMAEKGG
-2511 NAKGA
+2511 AKGA
-2516 LTDEARQFLEWARG
+2516 MAEEAKRFLDWARG
-2530 GAEPEGAAEKTDREI
+2530 GAEEQGAEKSDREL

-2556 PEEMSKIAPTW
+2556 PEEMGKIAPTW
-2567 HEAILRTVA
+2567 SEAILRTVA

-2588 SMRALSKDSHRAVFE
+2588 SFRALSKDSHRAVFE
-2603 AVRKSQS
+2603 AVRKSQGLAV
-2610 REIEKALKELE
+2610 EKALKELE
-2621 ADRTEKISAGSKVA
+2621 ANRTEKISAGSRLA
-2635 DAKEKIIVTFHDTLG
+2635 DAKEKVIVTFHDTLG

-2656 DEKTRQYLSARRK
+2656 DEKTRQYLKARRK
-2669 VLAEMKARGATKSE
+2669 VLAEMKARGATKAD
-2683 IAAVENEIDIF
+2683 IAAVENEIDLF
-2694 AQKIGHLKNRME
+2694 SQKIGHLKNRME

-2736 KWGLT
+2736 KWGLS

-2754 VETQGRASSYGM
+2754 VETQGRAASYGM

-2788 RLEQYGREFFSVM
+2788 RLEEYGREFFSVM

-2816 KGMIDYF
+2816 KGMVDYL

-2829 VTTKRVHSQE
+2829 VTTKRVQSAE

-2865 MFSYAG
+2865 MFTYAG
-2871 PRGGAA
+2871 PRGGAS
-2877 ALGLSESAWTAKL
+2877 ALGLNESAWKAKL

-2908 QKLMQSARR
+2908 QMLMQSARR
-2917 NQFVLDMRDALLAA
+2917 NQFILDLRDALLEA
-2931 KVEGVRDIERG
+2931 KVEGVRDVERG
-2942 EKDVKPGERYGT
+2942 EKDVKPGSRYGT
-2954 INYVENGAR
+2954 INYVENGVR
-2963 RTLIVPRQIADG
+2963 RTLIVPKQIAEG
-2975 IKTTPDNMPWLT
+2975 MKTTPDNMPWLT
-2987 KFHNAAR
+2987 KFHNVAR
-2994 TLMIDWN
+2994 GLMIDWN
-3001 VAYWNRNV
+3001 FAYWNRNI

-3028 KTVLRVAPGLAP
+3028 KTVLRVAPGMAP
-3040 TMDLA
+3040 TVDLA

-3055 AAKAMTA
+3055 AAKAMGA

-3093 WDAEARGDAAAV
+3093 WDAEARGDAAEV
-3105 AEMHEDLHRTMDMLK
+3105 AEMHEDLRQTMEMLK
-3120 GNMFLPTARAY
+3120 GNMFLPNKAAY

-3140 NDMMNKAGFRMVEQ
+3140 NDMMNKAGFRMVAQ
-3154 MKRQAAKSRF
+3154 MQQQAARTRL
-3164 GRAVDLAKS
+3164 GRAVDLVKS
-3173 PLERNRR
+3173 PFKRNER
-3180 QQEYEDVLAKTIA
+3180 QQEYEDVLAKSIA

-3198 AVYGAQRSVEE
+3198 AVYGVQRSVEE

-3215 RNVSIAES
+3215 RSVSIAEG

-3242 MTEKGVMRTVRAT
+3242 MTEKGVTRTVRAMR
-3255 QERPGETLGKL
+3255 ERPGETLGKM

-3271 GRFVGAAMTYGLA
+3271 GRFVGSAITYGLV
-3284 TRAIRALYGDDEEKT
+3284 TRAIRALYGDDEEKA
-3299 KTSPLGEVYDFVK
+3299 KASPLGEVYGFAK
-3312 WMENANRNLSNY
+3312 WIENANKNLSNY
-3324 VRNHYQTIPI
+3324 VRNHYQTIPL
-3334 WMSDD
+3334 WVSDD

-3353 DSLLAPSAD
+3353 DSLIAPSAD

>member
-43 SLGIFGTLK
+43 SLGIFGTLG
-52 AQTDAKAGREVGAV
+52 AQTDLKAGRKTGTLESI
-66 EAVAENLPVVGQVMD
+66 AENTPVVGQVMD

-101 AIEATALAHDLGF
+101 AIEARVLAHDLGF
-114 SDEDLQRINDE
+114 SDEDLRRIDEE
-125 AGYGGRNLYGNYTKF
+125 AGYGGKNLLGNYTKF
-140 DMEKGKAL
+140 DLEKGKAL
-148 FKELVAPEFAK
+148 FKELVGPEFTK
-159 RLQVREQAQQQL
+159 RLQAREAAQQQL
-171 NENDLNWVQKGVV
+171 TENDLNWVQKGVV

-189 TKLVGSMAN
+189 TKLLGSMAN
-198 TPLAMATLGIDA
+198 APLAAATLGIDA
-210 TNRAAQLLEGKWVL
+210 TNRAAEQLAGKWIL

-256 LSQDMAVLKGITGA
+256 VSQDMAVLKGITGA

-280 GKATKWLGAKAIG
+280 GKATNWLGAKAIG

-307 LAKAA
+307 LAKAT

-357 MLKSRIQELA
+357 MVKSRIQELA

-383 FSEWV
+383 FSEWA

-402 EMLAMHLAMKAGGT
+402 EMLAMHLAMKAGGA
-416 SFKFAGRGLEKIGL
+416 SFKFAGRGLEKIRR

-571 AKAQLTNK
+571 AKSRLTNK
-579 HTQVDDADGLDSLV
+579 HTQVDDANGLESLV
-593 ANAMRPFAP
+593 AEAMRPFAP
-602 EARAVKIHDTRG
+602 EARAVKIHDMKG
-614 NRNVGEQLKAL
+614 NRNVGEQLTAL
-625 DELGITSVED
+625 EELGITSVED
-635 AELNGVVRRDENGR
+635 AELNGVVRRDENGH

-663 GTDALRSAVKDGSI
+663 GTDALKAAVKDGSI

-682 EALITTAHTEL
+682 EALITTAHTEM

-698 EARKAFIDGILE
+698 EARAELVDGILGH
-710 RAKGDAALARRM
+710 ANGDAALARRM
-722 AENEATEFGT
+722 AEIVG
-732 FLASWRTGNEAEIK
+732 EAEPGDAISLDTIAERAK
-746 EELDGAAD
+746 ASLALEEPRQTRLD
-754 LARTELKLE
+754 
-763 SEKGATSEISN
+763 EISGC
-774 LKLSSIEGGM
+774 KLSSIEGGV
-784 LGCSRFRS
+784 LGCNRFRS

-799 STDENGNTTKK
+799 STDEAGNVTKK
-810 LSVKGLGEGLLA
+810 LSVKGLGEGQLA

-832 LLSEL
+832 LVAEL
-837 QRVAEKNGAVLDFGS
+837 ARIAEKNGAVLDFGS
-852 VETATEAAG
+852 VEASTEAAG
-861 LLAKVEREGLEK
+861 LLNKIEREGGLEK
-873 AKAKLETRAKLV
+873 AKAKLETRAKLF

-898 WGEANFR
+898 FDEASFR
-905 KALAETSNGRQFI
+905 KALAETGNGRRFV
-918 DNHGNIYGLKSAD
+918 DNHGNIYGFKSAD
-931 GTLHFNPLALDYNIP
+931 GTLHFNPAQLDYNIP

-952 LALEA
+952 LALESL
-957 MKGVNRRLWERGME
+957 KGVNRKLWERGME
-971 LVKESDYYRSIKEQS
+971 LVKGSDYYKSIKEQA

-995 LKGNDAGIC
+995 LKGDDAGIC
-1004 DEALAHLIG
+1004 DEALATLIG
-1013 DNGEKLIEAQ
+1013 DNGEKLVEAQ
-1023 GVGAELKAWLQDFWK
+1023 GVGAELKAWLKDFWA
-1038 AFKGAFGLADMTEAQ
+1038 AFKGAFGLADMTDAQ

-1067 AELLRGKDFGERKAT
+1067 AELLRGKEFGTRKAM
-1082 PLREKSIRNYDEAD
+1082 PLEKKSIKRYDEAQ

-1152 MSKKGNIYVEGRDGL
+1152 MSRKGKIYVEGRDGL

-1176 HYPKAGMNDGIGE
+1176 RYPKAGMNDGIGE

-1203 PPDKLVEMLTNDRAN
+1203 TPDKLVEMLTNDRAN

-1257 EDSGMNVPEYILS
+1257 EDSGMDVPEYILS

-1298 AARRLIDGR
+1298 AVGGKDVPEERQIVKFAVAKKVTNSDGGVSYKVERDGQVKRYKTPKEALEDFVKELDGVEMNAEQQGIYDVATGVKKTTDIRKNDLGELVKLHKGGRNKGANKIIAVHYAGKRGKVTAKEVINMGLVIRNGKLTFDGNQDHPNARRYEATAEDGARLRLIIDLDKQGN
-1307 ETAVS
+1307 EAV
-1312 EGYPLSIRDARDPE
+1312 
-1326 KVLKVLSPIV
+1326 
-1336 GKSAAQLGEMKLTR
+1336 
-1350 INAESMEHSLN
+1350 INLYS
-1361 SKEAMHDRK
+1361 DRK
-1370 DSSRKGKRLWRG
+1370 DGNPG
-1382 RIGGLSVLDDLI
+1382 H
-1394 ATSPLGKQ
+1394 
-1402 EAPNHFNKDWKKGA
+1402 E
-1416 KFYRADTRFAVE
+1416 
-1428 TEQGYEIYP
+1428 
-1437 CRLLVAELKNGER
+1437 
-1450 FVYDLVDVKEP
+1450 
-1461 TLSASAGSANL
+1461 
-1472 ALPQGRT
+1472 
-1479 EESASSTGNSIAN
+1479 ASSGAETTSSSGGIIAN
-1492 SVDGAQGGRAK
+1492 SGDGAQGGRSLDGVTPEEDAAYAD
-1503 FAVEQGNLFGNPWQ
+1503 AVKRG
-1517 TTFDFS
+1517 D
-1523 SKSANAPKPTEAPK
+1523 
-1537 PAETPKPSEVEIKE
+1537 KE
-1551 AVRDIAGVS
+1551 AYQRMLRDVAARRGYS
-1560 NRIEDVGEKIAGAR
+1560 DDSSYQGTSAFNGAAPSRNAYFETKQERIE
-1574 KDILKNWVASINNAT
+1574 AT
-1589 KEQLYALPF
+1589 KRGEME
-1598 AKAFKKPDIKKAVE
+1598 D
-1612 NGSIRTSDADFY
+1612 T
-1624 TAILSSIQTKKPVL
+1624 
-1638 TKRDEWR
+1638 
-1645 KRIMPGYTSALD
+1645 
-1657 NWVESTHTTLTLL
+1657 TTLGDFRDGIDVNNL
-1670 KEFLELDETGRDK
+1670 EFIVFDPRSERTADPKRQEAIRNIRGVLD
-1683 LISFTLGNKFADTRA
+1683 GNKQTITMYRSVPANVKETQFRNGDWITPSRA
-1698 DQGKIQSLK
+1698 YAEE
-1707 NYNPDTKFGEAYTPN
+1707 NA
-1722 PIYVTS
+1722 
-1728 EVLKRVEHEI
+1728 
-1738 GESVDIPFSIKP
+1738 
-1750 NTLFDGYD
+1750 
-1758 IRNQKGEYVSGSSS
+1758 
-1772 ADLEQ
+1772 
-1777 AIDRLAYLVNLKRGA
+1777 
-1792 TDLDHP
+1792 
-1798 DDAFKVYPGRRIT
+1798 RIH
-1811 GETGKYRVMWGGR
+1811 GWGDKYRVIE
-1824 FGMDHSQVFD
+1824 Q
-1834 SKEEAESF
+1834 
-1842 AQKHKTKP
+1842 
-1850 IPDVGVIGHADYQV
+1850 
-1864 NFVNRVTGEVS
+1864 EVS
-1875 KLGDRK
+1875 VEDVWW
-1881 FATREEANEYLDQ
+1881 D
-1894 HRDEVNDQAN
+1894 
-1904 EILAVN
+1904 
-1910 AGKPKDGGMRADDLV
+1910 
-1925 RVGWSTAAHTWAVF
+1925 
-1939 EHYKGNDTIIR
+1939 GNDIAEWG
-1950 TFKTLDEAKSYR
+1950 F
-1962 KEIKDDY
+1962 DD
-1969 LEQWKKNQQDRKK
+1969 
-1982 FVYFDTG
+1982 G
-1989 DQKRIGED
+1989 
-1997 YREGKDV
+1997 
-2004 GAEDFMNRFGF
+2004 
-2015 RGVQFGNWANQADRQ
+2015 
-2030 MALNQGY
+2030 
-2037 DALLDLAKI
+2037 
-2046 IGVPP
+2046 
-2051 KAISLNGEL
+2051 
-2060 GIAFGARGSGSALAH
+2060 RGSV
-2075 YEPDEIVINLTK
+2075 Y
-2087 TKGAGSLAHEWWH
+2087 
-2100 ALDNYFARAA
+2100 
-2110 GVKAGMVTDNSRIQM
+2110 
-2125 RKVLRDAYTQFTSE
+2125 
-2139 MSRSAYGKRSKAQGT
+2139 
-2154 YWGSMHEITARF
+2154 
-2166 FAEWVTSELAREG
+2166 
-2179 AQNTFLSH
+2179 
-2187 PMDSTRWLD
+2187 
-2196 YNYKLYEQQQR
+2196 
-2207 SAKNT
+2207 KNT
-2212 PMSREDFA
+2212 AFNRKLLEPTYDDAGNLIPLSKRFNDWKNDIRFA
-2220 KTPEAYMGY
+2220 VG
-2229 PFPIAEDVNTFGAL
+2229 
-2243 VRKIFDTI
+2243 
-2251 EVREEGEGDNKTLAL
+2251 
-2266 FATARRNSTTD
+2266 

-2295 GTPQASM
+2295 GTPQAAM

-2366 KVAKKIAGGK
+2366 KIAKKIAGGK

-2417 DEAWANAHSPV
+2417 DEAWAANHSEV
-2428 EIRAERERSEN
+2428 EVRQERERSEA

-2447 LADRRARGAEA
+2447 IADRRARGVEA
-2458 GGGEAARGVYANELA
+2458 GGESAARGVYANELA
-2473 KIVMEMPRVGSGVI
+2473 KIVMDMPRKEGGVI

-2501 KAIMTEKGSG
+2501 KALMAEKGG
-2511 NAKGA
+2511 AKGA
-2516 LTDEARQFLEWARG
+2516 MAEEAKRFLDWARG
-2530 GAEPEGAAEKTDREI
+2530 GAEPEGAAQKTDREI
-2545 TDEMFASWLTM
+2545 TDEMFASWLVM
-2556 PEEMSKIAPTW
+2556 PEEMGKLAPTW
-2567 HEAILRTVA
+2567 SEAILRTVA

-2588 SMRALSKDSHRAVFE
+2588 SYRALSKDSHKAVFE
-2603 AVRKSQS
+2603 AVRKSQTLAV
-2610 REIEKALKELE
+2610 EKALKELE
-2621 ADRTEKISAGSKVA
+2621 ADRTEKISAGSRIA
-2635 DAKEKIIVTFHDTLG
+2635 DAKEKIIVTFHDTMG

-2656 DEKTRQYLSARRK
+2656 DEKTRQYLAARRK

-2741 EEDKSAYLDMMRI
+2741 EEDKSAYLDMMRV

-2788 RLEQYGREFFSVM
+2788 RLEEYGREFFSVM

-2865 MFSYAG
+2865 MFTYAG
-2871 PRGGAA
+2871 PRGGAS
-2877 ALGLSESAWTAKL
+2877 ALGLNESAWKAKL

-2908 QKLMQSARR
+2908 QMLMQSARR
-2917 NQFVLDMRDALLAA
+2917 NQFVLDLRDALLAA
-2931 KVEGVRDIERG
+2931 KVEGVRDVERG
-2942 EKDVKPGERYGT
+2942 AKDVKPGSRYGA
-2954 INYVENGAR
+2954 INYVENGVR
-2963 RTLIVPRQIADG
+2963 RTLIVPAQIAEG
-2975 IKTTPDNMPWLT
+2975 MKVTPDNMPWLT

-2994 TLMIDWN
+2994 GLMIDWN
-3001 VAYWNRNV
+3001 YAYWNRNI

-3022 MHETWL
+3022 MHESWL
-3028 KTVLRVAPGLAP
+3028 KTVLRVAPGMAP
-3040 TMDLA
+3040 TVDLA

-3055 AAKAMTA
+3055 AARAMTA

-3093 WDAEARGDAAAV
+3093 WDAEARGDAAEV
-3105 AEMHEDLHRTMDMLK
+3105 AEMHEDLRRTMEMLK
-3120 GNMFLPTARAY
+3120 GNMFLPNKAAY

-3140 NDMMNKAGFRMVEQ
+3140 NDMMNKAGFRMVAQ
-3154 MKRQAAKSRF
+3154 MQKQAARTRL
-3164 GRAVDLAKS
+3164 GRAVDMAKS
-3173 PLERNRR
+3173 PFKRNER
-3180 QQEYEDVLAKTIA
+3180 QQEYEDVLAKSIA

-3198 AVYGAQRSVEE
+3198 AIFGAQRSSEE
-3209 SGLTVK
+3209 SGLVVK
-3215 RNVSIAES
+3215 RNVSIAEG
-3223 ERKGTES
+3223 ERKGSES

-3242 MTEKGVMRTVRAT
+3242 MTEKGVTRTVRAL
-3255 QERPGETLGKL
+3255 QERPGETLGKM

-3271 GRFVGAAMTYGLA
+3271 GRFVGGAMTYGLV
-3284 TRAIRALYGDDEEKT
+3284 TRAIRALYGDDEEKA
-3299 KTSPLGEVYDFVK
+3299 KASPLGEVYGFAK
-3312 WMENANRNLSNY
+3312 WIENANKNLSNY
-3324 VRNHYQTIPI
+3324 VRNHYQTIPL
-3334 WMSDD
+3334 WVSDD

-3344 VLGTPLNDE
+3344 CLGTPLNDE
-3353 DSLLAPSAD
+3353 DSLIAPSAD

-3368 ANALGAKNDLAIGQM
+3368 ANAMGSKNDLALGQM

-3388 VRPVTPDL
+3388 IRPVTPDL

-3406 RDTVLATLVENPTD
+3406 RDTIEATMVQNPTD

-3462 FMAWDRQGVD
+3462 LVAWDRQGVD
-3472 NGAGAA
+3472 NGTGAA

-3484 VLKRIPILSPVL
+3484 ALKRIPVLSPVL
-3496 NSFVKIQVGSPE
+3496 NSFVKVQVGSPE
-3508 KDAKPV
+3508 KDAKPI

-3525 NYLSRKLMLESSEK
+3525 NYISRKLMIESSEK
-3539 GGALNQMDP
+3539 GGALNRTDP

-3575 FLNGWTEHENEDAHR
+3575 FLNGWTEHENEEARR
-3590 RKVINSTLRKARR
+3590 RKVIQGTLRKARK
-3603 MGIDEAD
+3603 MGIEDAD
-3610 KLMIRGDL
+3610 RYMIRGDL

>member
-43 SLGIFGTLK
+43 SLGIFGTLG
-52 AQTDAKAGREVGAV
+52 AQTDAKAGRKVGTV
-66 EAVAENLPVVGQVMD
+66 EAIAENTPVVGQIMD
-81 ANYNRQWHNLKRLYE
+81 AEYNRQWNNLKRLYE
-96 GDFNT
+96 GDFGD
-101 AIEATALAHDLGF
+101 AIEATKLARSLGF
-114 SDEDLQRINDE
+114 SDEDMKRINEE
-125 AGYGGRNLYGNYTKF
+125 AGYGGRNLLGNYTKF

-159 RLQVREQAQQQL
+159 RLAAREAAEQKLA
-171 NENDLNWVQKGVV
+171 ENDLNWAQKGIV

-189 TKLVGSMAN
+189 TKLLGSMAN
-198 TPLAMATLGIDA
+198 APLAAATLGIDA
-210 TNRAAQLLEGKWVL
+210 TNRAAEQLAGKWIL

-256 LSQDMAVLKGITGA
+256 LSQDMAMLKGFAGA

-280 GKATKWLGAKAIG
+280 GKVASLGFGKAAG
-293 KMEQTAA
+293 ALEKTAA
-300 GAKVSEA
+300 GAKVSEV
-307 LAKAA
+307 LAKAT

-324 WLGKTSTGRA
+324 WLGKTSAGRA

-357 MLKSRIQELA
+357 MVKSRIQEFA
-367 DNVVGLAVADP
+367 DQVVGLSVADP
-378 ADRES
+378 AEREE
-383 FSEWV
+383 FTQWL
-388 GKFFSVKENAELFT
+388 GKFVSVKENAELFT

-416 SFKFAGRGLEKIGL
+416 SLNFAGRGLEKIGL

-571 AKAQLTNK
+571 AKSRLTNK
-579 HTQVDDADGLDSLV
+579 HTQVDDAEGLETLV
-593 ANAMRPFAP
+593 AEAMRPFAP
-602 EARAVKIHDTRG
+602 EARSVKIHDMKG
-614 NRNVGEQLKAL
+614 NRNVGEQLTAL
-625 DELGITSVED
+625 EELGIGSVED
-635 AELNGVVRRDENGR
+635 AELNGVVRRDENGH
-649 LTGGARQAVNIAAH
+649 LTGGARQAVNIATH
-663 GTDALRSAVKDGSI
+663 GTDALKSAVKDGSI
-677 DAATA
+677 DAETA
-682 EALITTAHTEL
+682 EALITAAHTEL
-693 GTEAP
+693 GAEATEAR
-698 EARKAFIDGILE
+698 AAFIDGILE

-722 AENEATEFGT
+722 AEIVGE
-732 FLASWRTGNEAEIK
+732 GNNLTQRRGVAESA
-746 EELDGAAD
+746 ELDAIAER
-754 LARTELKLE
+754 AKASIELE
-763 SEKGATSEISN
+763 EAQPDR
-774 LKLSSIEGGM
+774 LKDIVGCRLSSIEGGM

-885 DVLARSALDTGVT
+885 DVLARSSLDTGVT
-898 WGEANFR
+898 WDEANFR

-1053 IEKLTLGQFVDAVN
+1053 IEKLTLGEFVDAVN

-1176 HYPKAGMNDGIGE
+1176 RYPKAGMNDGIGE

-1203 PPDKLVEMLTNDRAN
+1203 TPDQLVEMLAKDRAN

-1224 ATRDGKGSLEDAK
+1224 ATRDGKTSLEDAQI
-1237 LDEHYADEAER
+1237 EQHYADEAARE
-1248 AEYEARRRW
+1248 AAEARQRW
-1257 EDSGMNVPEYILS
+1257 EDSGMDVPEYILS
-1270 RIEDGE
+1270 RIEDGD
-1276 PGFDLEWETMRE
+1276 PGIDLDWETMRE
-1288 AAHDEAEGRF
+1288 IAHDEAEAKF
-1298 AARRLIDGR
+1298 AVGGIFTGSSADYANRSREGGKDDGPSIKKIGSGEGSQVYGWGLYGSTVRGIAEKYSGIVSVGSAAEMIAAKHRALYGKEDAIRILEDRLADKREDYILSERQRGYHEEAVRLLREGGLPSQHIYEQTFFTDRAPGDESHLLKWYDAISDANWDRVIAQAEKEGLREKLKGAWWLHFNGDLEHFITDNGNSGDAIYERLSKLLGGPQTASEFLARAGIDGVKYPVDSYGGKGVKDGDKAGWNYVSFRDDNIRVDHKWTDGVAKFAVGKVDGKDMAVIVHEPMSKADTKNEKKVKDYLVENLVGR
-1307 ETAVS
+1307 EYRQAGEEKLVKVAPALAKEYWGGS
-1312 EGYPLSIRDARDPE
+1312 YSSKIRDRFE
-1326 KVLKVLSPIV
+1326 KLWQAKVGAASVMEDIV
-1336 GKSAAQLGEMKLTR
+1336 GTTPLGGAEAPKST
-1350 INAESMEHSLN
+1350 
-1361 SKEAMHDRK
+1361 
-1370 DSSRKGKRLWRG
+1370 GKRQ
-1382 RIGGLSVLDDLI
+1382 S
-1394 ATSPLGKQ
+1394 
-1402 EAPNHFNKDWKKGA
+1402 FKKGA
-1416 KFYRADTRFAVE
+1416 TFYRCKTTFGALTTDDKVAK
-1428 TEQGYEIYP
+1428 YP
-1437 CRLLVAELKNGER
+1437 CELVLLELANGKR
-1450 FVYDLVDVKEP
+1450 FVYDIVNIRNP
-1461 TLSASAGSANL
+1461 TLAHDSPKGEALETLKAQTSARS
-1472 ALPQGRT
+1472 RT
-1479 EESASSTGNSIAN
+1479 TDSSIAQTGA
-1492 SVDGAQGGRAK
+1492 GAQGGERS
-1503 FAVEQGNLFGNPWQ
+1503 FNGVTPEQ
-1517 TTFDFS
+1517 D
-1523 SKSANAPKPTEAPK
+1523 AAYA
-1537 PAETPKPSEVEIKE
+1537 E
-1551 AVRDIAGVS
+1551 AVKRGDLETARRMEREVYERMGYSDDSSYQGTSAFNGAAPSRNAYFETKAERIEAAKNGEMEDTTTLGDYRDGIDLNNLQFIVFDPRSERNADAKRQEAIRNIRGVLDS
-1560 NRIEDVGEKIAGAR
+1560 GAKTIKMYRSVPADVKEGQFRNGDWITPSRAYAEENARIHGWEKSRIIEQDVSIEDVWWDGNDIAEWGFDDG
-1574 KDILKNWVASINNAT
+1574 K
-1589 KEQLYALPF
+1589 
-1598 AKAFKKPDIKKAVE
+1598 
-1612 NGSIRTSDADFY
+1612 GSVY
-1624 TAILSSIQTKKPVL
+1624 K
-1638 TKRDEWR
+1638 
-1645 KRIMPGYTSALD
+1645 
-1657 NWVESTHTTLTLL
+1657 
-1670 KEFLELDETGRDK
+1670 
-1683 LISFTLGNKFADTRA
+1683 
-1698 DQGKIQSLK
+1698 
-1707 NYNPDTKFGEAYTPN
+1707 
-1722 PIYVTS
+1722 
-1728 EVLKRVEHEI
+1728 
-1738 GESVDIPFSIKP
+1738 
-1750 NTLFDGYD
+1750 NTLANRKLLGPTY
-1758 IRNQKGEYVSGSSS
+1758 
-1772 ADLEQ
+1772 
-1777 AIDRLAYLVNLKRGA
+1777 
-1792 TDLDHP
+1792 
-1798 DDAFKVYPGRRIT
+1798 DDAGNLIPLSK
-1811 GETGKYRVMWGGR
+1811 R
-1824 FGMDHSQVFD
+1824 FNDWKNDVR
-1834 SKEEAESF
+1834 F
-1842 AQKHKTKP
+1842 A
-1850 IPDVGVIGHADYQV
+1850 
-1864 NFVNRVTGEVS
+1864 
-1875 KLGDRK
+1875 
-1881 FATREEANEYLDQ
+1881 
-1894 HRDEVNDQAN
+1894 
-1904 EILAVN
+1904 
-1910 AGKPKDGGMRADDLV
+1910 
-1925 RVGWSTAAHTWAVF
+1925 
-1939 EHYKGNDTIIR
+1939 
-1950 TFKTLDEAKSYR
+1950 
-1962 KEIKDDY
+1962 
-1969 LEQWKKNQQDRKK
+1969 
-1982 FVYFDTG
+1982 
-1989 DQKRIGED
+1989 
-1997 YREGKDV
+1997 
-2004 GAEDFMNRFGF
+2004 
-2015 RGVQFGNWANQADRQ
+2015 
-2030 MALNQGY
+2030 
-2037 DALLDLAKI
+2037 
-2046 IGVPP
+2046 
-2051 KAISLNGEL
+2051 
-2060 GIAFGARGSGSALAH
+2060 
-2075 YEPDEIVINLTK
+2075 
-2087 TKGAGSLAHEWWH
+2087 
-2100 ALDNYFARAA
+2100 AA
-2110 GVKAGMVTDNSRIQM
+2110 G
-2125 RKVLRDAYTQFTSE
+2125 
-2139 MSRSAYGKRSKAQGT
+2139 
-2154 YWGSMHEITARF
+2154 
-2166 FAEWVTSELAREG
+2166 
-2179 AQNTFLSH
+2179 
-2187 PMDSTRWLD
+2187 
-2196 YNYKLYEQQQR
+2196 
-2207 SAKNT
+2207 
-2212 PMSREDFA
+2212 
-2220 KTPEAYMGY
+2220 
-2229 PFPIAEDVNTFGAL
+2229 
-2243 VRKIFDTI
+2243 
-2251 EVREEGEGDNKTLAL
+2251 
-2266 FATARRNSTTD
+2266 
-2277 GQSIGDWIIGADG
+2277 GQVVGDWIIGADG

-2302 IGGAR
+2302 IGGTR

-2329 NAPRTTMRTIGT
+2329 NAPRTTMKTIGT
-2341 VRPTSLPLSE
+2341 VRPTSLPISE

-2366 KVAKKIAGGK
+2366 KIAKKIAGGK

-2417 DEAWANAHSPV
+2417 DEAWAANHSEV
-2428 EIRAERERSEN
+2428 EVRQERERSEA
-2439 QLGDELLK
+2439 QLGDDLLK
-2447 LADRRARGAEA
+2447 LADRRARGVEA
-2458 GGGEAARGVYANELA
+2458 GGESAARGVYANELA
-2473 KIVMEMPRVGSGVI
+2473 KIVMDMPRKESGVI
-2487 GRVQKIGDAVRTNV
+2487 GRVQKIGDAVRSTV
-2501 KAIMTEKGSG
+2501 KEMMTEKGAG
-2511 NAKGA
+2511 NAKDA
-2516 LTDEARQFLEWARG
+2516 MADEARRFLDWARG

-2545 TDEMFASWLTM
+2545 ADEMFASWLVM
-2556 PEEMSKIAPTW
+2556 PEEMGKLAPTW
-2567 HEAILRTVA
+2567 SEAILRTVA
-2576 ETPKLAEAFKEL
+2576 ETPELAEAFKEL
-2588 SMRALSKDSHRAVFE
+2588 SYRALSKDSHKAVFE
-2603 AVRKSQS
+2603 AVRKSQTLAV
-2610 REIEKALKELE
+2610 EKALKELE
-2621 ADRTEKISAGSKVA
+2621 ADRTEKISAGSRIA
-2635 DAKEKIIVTFHDTLG
+2635 DAKEKIIVTFHDTMG

-2656 DEKTRQYLSARRK
+2656 DEKTRQYLAARRK
-2669 VLAEMKARGATKSE
+2669 VLADMKARGATKGE
-2683 IAAVENEIDIF
+2683 IAAVENEIDLF
-2694 AQKIGHLKNRME
+2694 TQKIGHLKNRLE

-2736 KWGLT
+2736 KWGLS

-2754 VETQGRASSYGM
+2754 VETQGRAASYGM

-2775 GDMARRLGAEKWA
+2775 GDMARRLGTEKWA
-2788 RLEQYGREFFSVM
+2788 RLEEYGREFFSVM

-2816 KGMIDYF
+2816 KGMVDYL

-2829 VTTKRVHSQE
+2829 VTTKRVQSAE

-2845 TARAKAKAAGVN
+2845 TVRAKARAAGVN

-2865 MFSYAG
+2865 MFTYAG
-2871 PRGGAA
+2871 PRGGAS
-2877 ALGLSESAWTAKL
+2877 ALGLNESAWKAKL

-2908 QKLMQSARR
+2908 QMLMQSARR
-2917 NQFVLDMRDALLAA
+2917 NQFILDLRDALLEA
-2931 KVEGVRDIERG
+2931 KVEGVRDVERG
-2942 EKDVKPGERYGT
+2942 EKDVKAGSRYGT
-2954 INYVENGAR
+2954 INYVENGVR
-2963 RTLIVPRQIADG
+2963 RTLIVPKQIAEG
-2975 IKTTPDNMPWLT
+2975 MKATPDNMPWLT

-2994 TLMIDWN
+2994 GLMIDWN

-3028 KTVLRVAPGLAP
+3028 KTVLRVAPGMAP
-3040 TMDLA
+3040 TVDLA

-3055 AAKAMTA
+3055 AAKAMGA

-3093 WDAEARGDAAAV
+3093 WDAEARGDAAEV
-3105 AEMHEDLHRTMDMLK
+3105 AEMHEDLRQTMEMLK
-3120 GNMFLPTARAY
+3120 GNMFLPNKAAY

-3140 NDMMNKAGFRMVEQ
+3140 NDMMNKAGFRMVAQ
-3154 MKRQAAKSRF
+3154 MQQQAARTRL
-3164 GRAVDLAKS
+3164 GRAVDLVKS
-3173 PLERNRR
+3173 PFKRNER
-3180 QQEYEDVLAKTIA
+3180 QQEYEDVLAKSIA
-3193 YLHDR
+3193 FLHDR
-3198 AVYGAQRSVEE
+3198 AVYGAERSSEE
-3209 SGLTVK
+3209 SGLMVK
-3215 RNVSIAES
+3215 RNVSIAEG
-3223 ERKGTES
+3223 ERKGSES

-3242 MTEKGVMRTVRAT
+3242 MTEKGVTRTVRAMR
-3255 QERPGETLGKL
+3255 ERPGETLGKM

-3271 GRFVGAAMTYGLA
+3271 GRFVGGAITYGLV
-3284 TRAIRALYGDDEEKT
+3284 TRAIRALYGDDEEKA
-3299 KTSPLGEVYDFVK
+3299 KASPLGEVYGFAK
-3312 WMENANRNLSNY
+3312 WIENANKNLSNY
-3324 VRNHYQTIPI
+3324 VRNHYQTIPL
-3334 WMSDD
+3334 WVSDD

-3353 DSLLAPSAD
+3353 DSLIAPSAD

-3368 ANALGAKNDLAIGQM
+3368 ANAMGSKNDLALGQM

-3388 VRPVTPDL
+3388 IKPVTPDL

-3462 FMAWDRQGVD
+3462 LVAWDRQGVD
-3472 NGAGAA
+3472 NGTGAA

-3484 VLKRIPILSPVL
+3484 ALKRIPVLSPVL
-3496 NSFVKIQVGSPE
+3496 NSFVKVQVGSPE